1 MADTTLSLCCNV
13 PNEVSRCSS
22 GGEMDDIGA
31 LSDEVSNIVL
41 ESDVDLRI
49 YSKRVEEQLE
59 SLESSAVET
68 YVRMG
73 PSVVELHKKISTCCK
88 TLERME
94 TILADFHRD
103 LGNIS
108 SDIQDLQ
115 IRSMNMHQRLQNRQA
130 VRGELS
136 QFLSDMVIPDALIQ
150 HILLTPVTEQEFIEN
165 LHELDHKLKM
175 IADQG
180 VSEYPA
186 CQDIGSL
193 LKKLKTKAVTRIR
206 EFLLEKIKVLR
217 KPMANYQVPQS
228 QLLRF
233 RYFYAFLLI
242 HERELAREVRGSY
255 LFTMEKVYFAYF
267 KTYASKLLKLQA
279 DSTLEKDDL
288 VGKKSDELNNWNQN
302 SGPSS
307 VVNVL
312 QSSSA
317 TTNQSTSRP
326 GQFGLGGRAERLLTK
341 EGLQAAILL
350 PHAAAKNESKY
361 LMEEVYRSINYA
373 LLDTACREYVFLG
386 DFFLHSFSSPVS
398 SSKASLTS
406 EQAAASL
413 FDKVFGRTLGTLE
426 TSVMPT
432 LIQVGQYDLLG
443 VLLSIQLTHSMISLM
458 RERGVPVLDRYWF
471 NQLDAMWSRVVDR
484 MEAHIASLRSLDTT
498 QFAHLA
504 ALHLRA
510 QRGASINEAAAV
522 ANLSPRAYSLIRPHP
537 VARRYAE
544 LAASLHT
551 IGSAL
556 SVSGASKEGG
566 ETVGQVE
573 GHNLDPRVVLALS
586 RMHAEFEAACYR
598 LAKALPRNRLRLVF
612 LINNFDL
619 IVSVLSEK
627 GAGNSPEVN
636 RCREAIGMHTTAY
649 IDQALL
655 PYFGSMINFI
665 QFVEKRGPDETVDQN
680 EEGRVTRIVKGFNI
694 DWKNSIEKINS
705 EIMLEFAN
713 FTLGTQI
720 FHALLSQLVQVYHRF
735 QRAMTLPPYKSMP
748 VRNQLVSI
756 HQIMNEIKGFK
767 SNF

>member
-1 MADTTLSLCCNV
+1 MLTSEFTQSVLRNSWKASNLQ
-13 PNEVSRCSS
+13 PSR
-22 GGEMDDIGA
+22 
-31 LSDEVSNIVL
+31 
-41 ESDVDLRI
+41 
-49 YSKRVEEQLE
+49 
-59 SLESSAVET
+59 
-68 YVRMG
+68 
-73 PSVVELHKKISTCCK
+73 P
-88 TLERME
+88 RME

>member
-1 MADTTLSLCCNV
+1 
-13 PNEVSRCSS
+13 
-22 GGEMDDIGA
+22 
-31 LSDEVSNIVL
+31 
-41 ESDVDLRI
+41 
-49 YSKRVEEQLE
+49 
-59 SLESSAVET
+59 
-68 YVRMG
+68 
-73 PSVVELHKKISTCCK
+73 
-88 TLERME
+88 
-94 TILADFHRD
+94 
-103 LGNIS
+103 
-108 SDIQDLQ
+108 
-115 IRSMNMHQRLQNRQA
+115 MNMHQRLQNRQA

>member
-1 MADTTLSLCCNV
+1 
-13 PNEVSRCSS
+13 
-22 GGEMDDIGA
+22 
-31 LSDEVSNIVL
+31 
-41 ESDVDLRI
+41 
-49 YSKRVEEQLE
+49 
-59 SLESSAVET
+59 
-68 YVRMG
+68 
-73 PSVVELHKKISTCCK
+73 
-88 TLERME
+88 
-94 TILADFHRD
+94 
-103 LGNIS
+103 
-108 SDIQDLQ
+108 
-115 IRSMNMHQRLQNRQA
+115 MHQRLQNRQA

-150 HILLTPVTEQEFIEN
+150 HILLTPAMEQEFIEN
-165 LHELDHKLKM
+165 LHELDHKLNM
-175 IADQG
+175 IADRDL
-180 VSEYPA
+180 SEYPA

-193 LKKLKTKAVTRIR
+193 LKKLKFKAVTRIR

-217 KPMANYQVPQS
+217 KPMANYQVPQT

-233 RYFYAFLLI
+233 RYFYEFLLI
-242 HERELAREVRGSY
+242 HDGEIAREVRGNY
-255 LFTMEKVYFAYF
+255 LSTMEKVYFAYF

-279 DSTLEKDDL
+279 DSTSEKDDL
-288 VGKKSDELNNWNQN
+288 VGKKSDELSSWNQN

-307 VVNVL
+307 VANVL
-312 QSSSA
+312 QSSSV
-317 TTNQSTSRP
+317 TTNQPTSRP
-326 GQFGLGGRAERLLTK
+326 GQFGLGDRAERLLTK

-361 LMEEVYRSINYA
+361 LIEEVYRSINYA

-386 DFFLHSFSSPVS
+386 DFFLHNFGSPVS
-398 SSKASLTS
+398 NPKTPLTS

-413 FDKVFGRTLGTLE
+413 FDKVFDRTLNALE

-432 LIQVGQYDLLG
+432 LIHVGQYDLLG
-443 VLLSIQLTHSMISLM
+443 VLLCIQLTHSMISLM
-458 RERGVPVLDRYWF
+458 KERGVPILDRYWF
-471 NQLDAMWSRVVDR
+471 SQLDAMWSRAVDR
-484 MEAHIASLRSLDTT
+484 MEAHIASLRTLDTT
-498 QFAHLA
+498 QFAQLA
-504 ALHLRA
+504 TLHLRA
-510 QRGASINEAAAV
+510 QRGGSINEAAAV

-556 SVSGASKEGG
+556 SLPDASKEGG

-619 IVSVLSEK
+619 IVSVLTEK

-636 RCREAIGMHTTAY
+636 QCREAIGMHTVAY

-655 PYFGSMINFI
+655 PYFGSMINFV
-665 QFVEKRGPDETVDQN
+665 QFVEKRGSNETVDQN

-694 DWKNSIEKINS
+694 DWKNSIEKING

-735 QRAMTLPPYKSMP
+735 QKAMTLPPYKSMP

>member
-1 MADTTLSLCCNV
+1 
-13 PNEVSRCSS
+13 
-22 GGEMDDIGA
+22 
-31 LSDEVSNIVL
+31 
-41 ESDVDLRI
+41 
-49 YSKRVEEQLE
+49 
-59 SLESSAVET
+59 
-68 YVRMG
+68 
-73 PSVVELHKKISTCCK
+73 
-88 TLERME
+88 RME

-136 QFLSDMVIPDALIQ
+136 QFISDMVVPDALIQ
-150 HILLTPVTEQEFIEN
+150 HILLTPVMEQEFIEN
-165 LHELDHKLKM
+165 LHELDHKLNM
-175 IADQG
+175 IAGQG
-180 VSEYPA
+180 LSEYPA

-193 LKKLKTKAVTRIR
+193 LKKLKIKAVTRIR

-217 KPMANYQVPQS
+217 KPMANYQVPQT

-233 RYFYAFLLI
+233 RYFYEFLLV
-242 HERELAREVRGSY
+242 HEKELARDVRGNY
-255 LFTMEKVYFAYF
+255 LSTMEKVYFAYF

-279 DSTLEKDDL
+279 DSTPEKDDL
-288 VGKKSDELNNWNQN
+288 VGKKSDELNNWNQS

-307 VVNVL
+307 VANVL

-317 TTNQSTSRP
+317 TTNHSASRP
-326 GQFGLGGRAERLLTK
+326 GQFGLGDRAERLLTK

-361 LMEEVYRSINYA
+361 LVEEVYRSINYA

-386 DFFLHSFSSPVS
+386 DFFLHSFGSPVS
-398 SSKASLTS
+398 NSGTSPTS
-406 EQAAASL
+406 EQTAASL
-413 FDKVFGRTLGTLE
+413 FDKVFGRTLNTLE
-426 TSVMPT
+426 TSVMPM

-443 VLLSIQLTHSMISLM
+443 VLLCIQLTHSMISLM
-458 RERGVPVLDRYWF
+458 KERGVPILDRYWF
-471 NQLDAMWSRVVDR
+471 SQLDAMWSRAVDR
-484 MEAHIASLRSLDTT
+484 MEAHIASLRTLDTT
-498 QFAHLA
+498 QFAQLA

-510 QRGASINEAAAV
+510 QRGGSVNEAAAV

-556 SVSGASKEGG
+556 SVSDASKEGS

-665 QFVEKRGPDETVDQN
+665 QFVEKRGPSETVDQN

-694 DWKNSIEKINS
+694 DWKNSIEKING

-735 QRAMTLPPYKSMP
+735 QKAMTLPPYKSMP

>member
-1 MADTTLSLCCNV
+1 M
-13 PNEVSRCSS
+13 
-22 GGEMDDIGA
+22 
-31 LSDEVSNIVL
+31 
-41 ESDVDLRI
+41 
-49 YSKRVEEQLE
+49 
-59 SLESSAVET
+59 
-68 YVRMG
+68 
-73 PSVVELHKKISTCCK
+73 EL
-88 TLERME
+88 
-94 TILADFHRD
+94 ILADFHRD

-115 IRSMNMHQRLQNRQA
+115 IR
-130 VRGELS
+130 
-136 QFLSDMVIPDALIQ
+136 
-150 HILLTPVTEQEFIEN
+150 HILLTPVTEQDFMEN
-165 LHELDHKLKM
+165 LHELDHKLN
-175 IADQG
+175 IISGQG
-180 VSEYPA
+180 VLEYPA
-186 CQDIGSL
+186 CQDVGSL
-193 LKKLKTKAVTRIR
+193 LKKLKTKAITRIR

-233 RYFYAFLLI
+233 RYFYEFLLI
-242 HERELAREVRGSY
+242 HEKDLAREVRGSY
-255 LFTMEKVYFAYF
+255 LSTMDKVYFAYF
-267 KTYASKLLKLQA
+267 KTYASKLLKLQV
-279 DSTLEKDDL
+279 DSSPEKDDL
-288 VGKKSDELNNWNQN
+288 VGKKSDELNNWNQ
-302 SGPSS
+302 SSAPPS

-317 TTNQSTSRP
+317 TTVQPTSRP
-326 GQFGLGGRAERLLTK
+326 GHFGLGDRAERLLTK

-361 LMEEVYRSINYA
+361 LIEEVYRSINYA

-386 DFFLHSFSSPVS
+386 DFFLHSFGSPVS
-398 SSKASLTS
+398 NSKAPLTS
-406 EQAAASL
+406 EQVALSL
-413 FDKVFGRTLGTLE
+413 FDKVFSRTLDTLD
-426 TSVMPT
+426 TGVMPT
-432 LIQVGQYDLLG
+432 LIQIGQYDLLG
-443 VLLSIQLTHSMISLM
+443 VLLSIQLTHLMISLM
-458 RERGVPVLDRYWF
+458 KERGIPILERYWRS
-471 NQLDAMWSRVVDR
+471 QLDTMWSRVVDR
-484 MEAHIASLRSLDTT
+484 MDAHIASLRNLDTS
-498 QFAHLA
+498 QFAQLA

-510 QRGASINEAAAV
+510 QRGGSINEAAAV

-556 SVSGASKEGG
+556 SVSDTSKGG
-566 ETVGQVE
+566 SEAVGQAE

-627 GAGNSPEVN
+627 GAGNAPEVN
-636 RCREAIGMHTTAY
+636 RCREAIGMHTVAY

-665 QFVEKRGPDETVDQN
+665 QLVEKRSPDEPIDQN
-680 EEGRVTRIVKGFNI
+680 EESRVTRIIKGFNI
-694 DWKNSIEKINS
+694 DWKNSIEKING

-735 QRAMTLPPYKSMP
+735 QKAMTLPPYKSMS

-756 HQIMNEIKGFK
+756 HQIMSEIKAFK

>member
-13 PNEVSRCSS
+13 PNEVSRCSR

-31 LSDEVSNIVL
+31 LSDEVSNTVL

-59 SLESSAVET
+59 SLESSAIET

-73 PSVVELHKKISTCCK
+73 PNVVELHKKISTCCK

-233 RYFYAFLLI
+233 RCFYAFLLI

-326 GQFGLGGRAERLLTK
+326 GQFGLGDRAERLLTK

-386 DFFLHSFSSPVS
+386 DFFLHSFGSPVS

-413 FDKVFGRTLGTLE
+413 FDKVFGRTLDTLE

-556 SVSGASKEGG
+556 SVSDASKEGG

-665 QFVEKRGPDETVDQN
+665 QFVEKRVPDETVDQN